1 MPEMV
6 VVSVLQEKEAVFHS
20 VAWCSSLPCTA
31 LQVFWTRTISLFH
44 RWINIYLW
52 SFSDWFPCC
61 SLAASAENMHGS
73 SPSVSTSRCVGWV
86 PCVTWRMSFLLCLS
100 HVAPR
105 ESHPCWCGTTVG
117 VVWILWHLFALS
129 LVLQTCLFLPF
140 GLLWGWVVMWW
151 YLCQGWLCSLIP
163 AVQEG
168 LGRSPA
174 RSAVPLTVGEIDEQV
189 SPLKCGAE
197 MDSVLLHVRSSAFK
211 PMGVG

>member
-6 VVSVLQEKEAVFHS
+6 VVSVLQEEEAVFHS
-20 VAWCSSLPCTA
+20 FAWCSSLPCAA

-117 VVWILWHLFALS
+117 VDLVASFCSFLS
-129 LVLQTCLFLPF
+129 PSDLPLPAF
-140 GLLWGWVVMWW
+140 WPAVGVGGYVVVPLPGLTLLPYPCSAGGAGQEPSQVCCSTHCRWDRWAGQSSKVWGWDGQCLVA
-151 YLCQGWLCSLIP
+151 C
-163 AVQEG
+163 
-168 LGRSPA
+168 
-174 RSAVPLTVGEIDEQV
+174 
-189 SPLKCGAE
+189 
-197 MDSVLLHVRSSAFK
+197 
-211 PMGVG
+211 